1 MNCHQNIPALFKPQT
16 FQMTIKSFKVNFKNK
31 SVFHKSIKLIKA
43 FLILF
48 LFLGLGELIR
58 YFIETPI
65 PGNILG
71 MILIFI
77 ALKWK
82 LIKLEWVKPAS
93 DTLLNYLVLFFIPFG
108 VGLMSYFDFIKLY
121 WVILCVAAG
130 LSTLITLYVTALVQ
144 QKLEKHD

>member
-1 MNCHQNIPALFKPQT
+1 MLN
-16 FQMTIKSFKVNFKNK
+16 
-31 SVFHKSIKLIKA
+31 A

-48 LFLGLGELIR
+48 LFLGLGELIG
-58 YFIETPI
+58 YLTEIPV

-77 ALKWK
+77 ALKLK

-108 VGLMSYFDFIKLY
+108 VGLMSYFDFIKSY
-121 WVILCVAAG
+121 WIVLLVAG
-130 LSTLITLYVTALVQ
+130 GVSTLITLYVTALIQ
-144 QKLEKHD
+144 QKLEKNDSVL

>member
-1 MNCHQNIPALFKPQT
+1 
-16 FQMTIKSFKVNFKNK
+16 MTIKSFKVNFKNK
-31 SVFHKSIKLIKA
+31 RVLHTGIKLLKA

-48 LFLGLGELIR
+48 LFLGLGELIK
-58 YFIETPI
+58 YFIEIPI

-71 MILIFI
+71 MVLIFI
-77 ALKWK
+77 ALKLK

-108 VGLMSYFDFIKLY
+108 VGLMSYFDFINLY

-130 LSTLITLYVTALVQ
+130 LSTLITLYVTALIQ